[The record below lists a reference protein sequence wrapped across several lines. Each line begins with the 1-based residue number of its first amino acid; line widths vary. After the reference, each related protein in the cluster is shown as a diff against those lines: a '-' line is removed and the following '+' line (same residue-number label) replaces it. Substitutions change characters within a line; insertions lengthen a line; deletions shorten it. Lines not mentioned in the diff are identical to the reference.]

1 MTYRKIAE
9 IAGVSVSTVSK
20 VLSGSTEI
28 SEKTASRI
36 RKIAEENAVVR
47 PKYHSDRPVIRIAVI
62 VPEIVS
68 VNYSQKVSALVDEF
82 RSYGIEPYIY
92 LCGFETDRFY
102 RIMKLIS
109 DEGITDGII
118 AITGVPYLYE
128 TEIPIVRLAAYN
140 PDCKDTID
148 SDLETGI
155 YVALTHLY
163 ELGHRRIGFIG
174 EENTPLKLK
183 YFISAMDRLG
193 LEADDSL
200 IFISHKRFEAIGMEA
215 AEYYLS
221 LPEPPSALLAAYDEV
236 ALGAIHTFTEHGVR
250 IPDDISIIGIND
262 IPSASYASVPLTTIR
277 TFANEIIRLCVK
289 SLLDSIEQPGQPRI
303 PLSRIQCELIIR
315 DTTAPYRPK
324 KAENISHK
332 SRKHEK
338 KKAKVKY
345 NENIL

>member
-1 MTYRKIAE
+1 MTYSKIAK

-28 SEKTASRI
+28 SEKTAARI

-47 PKYHSDRPVIRIAVI
+47 PKYHSDRPVTRIAVI

-68 VNYSQKVSALVDEF
+68 VNYSQTVSALVDEF
-82 RSYGIEPYIY
+82 RSYGIEPNIY
-92 LCGFETDRFY
+92 LCGFETDRFC

-109 DEGITDGII
+109 DESMTDGII
-118 AITGVPYLYE
+118 AVTGVPYLYE

-140 PDCKDTID
+140 PDCKFTID

-183 YFISAMDRLG
+183 YFISGMNRLG
-193 LEADDSL
+193 LKTDDSL
-200 IFISHKRFEAIGMEA
+200 MFISHKRFEAIGMEA

-221 LPEPPSALLAAYDEV
+221 LPKPPSALLAAYDEV
-236 ALGAIHTFTEHGVR
+236 ALGAIHTFTGHGVR

-289 SLLDSIEQPGQPRI
+289 SLLDCIEMPGQPRI
-303 PLSRIQCELIIR
+303 PLPRIQCELIIR
-315 DTTAPYRPK
+315 ETTAPYRQ
-324 KAENISHK
+324 ENTGNISHK
-332 SRKHEK
+332 SLKYDEDEK
-338 KKAKVKY
+338 EEKVKKQ
-345 NENIL
+345 